1 MQEIKPPST
10 PEVSDEL
17 AGTLLNTV
25 ISLFKEIGDYEV
37 YGDKLDTVLI
47 TLRNDLP
54 KRIRLKLE
62 GVIARMQSEAPG
74 RISYIKSVGDF
85 EALTNRKASFL

>member
-1 MQEIKPPST
+1 MQELTQPSV

-17 AGTLLNTV
+17 AGTLLKTLL
-25 ISLFKEIGDYEV
+25 SLFKETGDYEV
-37 YGDKLDTVLI
+37 HGDKQDTILV

-62 GVIARMQSEAPG
+62 GVIERMQGEAPG
-74 RISYIKSVGDF
+74 RISYIKSVGGF
-85 EALTNRKASFL
+85 EALAHRKASFL